1 MTKRLYRIAALIA
14 AAAALGLSLM
24 APTQAQEL
32 TPSQRNTLRTAIS
45 TEPTIAAA
53 YASRDDQAIAAWC
66 NGASATDAWPEAAGA
81 RAMFEAMD
89 ITKFDGLAAGK
100 RAAWDLMMRS
110 EPIAFSKAKYRQAV
124 VDMWGTVDSV
134 AVLQALREKATNCQN
149 VFGGATRTTNTV
161 SAITR
166 NWAGTLSLDQ
176 ISALLN
182 PQ

>member
-1 MTKRLYRIAALIA
+1 MKFIQVVLALV
-14 AAAALGLSLM
+14 SLTCLTACENIM
-24 APTQAQEL
+24 AQEL
-32 TPSQRNTLRTAIS
+32 TNGQKNALRTAIS

-53 YASRDDQAIAAWC
+53 YAARDDQAIVAWC
-66 NGASATDAWPEAAGA
+66 NGASATDAWPEAGTA
-81 RAMFEAMD
+81 RLMFEAMD
-89 ITKFDGLAAGK
+89 ITKFDGLTAGK
-100 RAAWDLMMRS
+100 RSAWDLMMRS